1 MYISRRDFNCLFLYQ
16 IDQVLVETVCT
27 NLKVCLLPVKVVPYK
42 KENSHFVKP

>member
-16 IDQVLVETVCT
+16 IDQVLETVCT

-42 KENSHFVKP
+42 KENANYVKP